1 MNPVKLTKAAVA
13 AVAVPT
19 SPTLYPTTER
29 WLKLLV
35 LPSGVK
41 SWIYMRRHEGKLAKV
56 TLGRANGMA
65 ALTPDDARE
74 MALGQASGKDEKPE
88 KMTFSA
94 LWMKWLE
101 TKKAGMRENTLRQ
114 ITDRQKRLL
123 AAFGGNRLTSITVA
137 DVEKYKYGM
146 SDRKIAVN
154 RDIQWAG
161 ICFNW
166 GIASCGI
173 SCGNPFKKV
182 KRFPEE
188 QRKRILQGEELS
200 RFLVALNAHP
210 LEWVRDF
217 FKLALLTGA
226 RKSNL
231 VDMRRDQI
239 DLSRAVWT
247 IPALSFKGKRDFDVP
262 LLPPAI
268 EIIRRRLSKGGD
280 KVFKFNARNT
290 PDRYFREICAAASI
304 AKLTT
309 HDLRRTVGSAMAAQG
324 LSIQVIAKV
333 LGHANSKTSEIYSII
348 ADGAAR
354 DAMQRVQGVLTGG
367 DDASIVPEFRE
378 IPSAKDQLRAI
389 LDAMTEEQAAEW
401 LAKMGE

>member
-1 MNPVKLTKAAVA
+1 
-13 AVAVPT
+13 
-19 SPTLYPTTER
+19 
-29 WLKLLV
+29 
-35 LPSGVK
+35 
-41 SWIYMRRHEGKLAKV
+41 MRRNEGKLAKV

-94 LWMKWLE
+94 LWKKWLG
-101 TKKAGMRENTLRQ
+101 TKRPGMRENTLIQ
-114 ITDRQKRLL
+114 IMNREKRLL

-231 VDMRRDQI
+231 IDMSRDQI
-239 DLSRAVWT
+239 DLARAVWT

-268 EIIRRRLSKGGD
+268 DIIRRRLSKGGE

-290 PDRYFREICAAASI
+290 PDRYFREICAAAGI

-354 DAMQRVQGVLTGG
+354 DAMASVQGVLTGG
-367 DDASIVPEFRE
+367 DDAAIIPDFRE
-378 IPSAKDQLRAI
+378 IPGAVADLLAEVEKMDEATASA
-389 LDAMTEEQAAEW
+389 W
-401 LAKMGE
+401 LTKIKEAKR